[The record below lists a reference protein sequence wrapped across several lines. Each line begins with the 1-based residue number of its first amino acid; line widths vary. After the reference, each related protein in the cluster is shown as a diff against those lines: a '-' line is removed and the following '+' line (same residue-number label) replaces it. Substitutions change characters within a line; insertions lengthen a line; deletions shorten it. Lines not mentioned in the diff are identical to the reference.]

1 MSTLLDLLPI
11 VFFAIAY
18 KLSDIY
24 TATAVLM
31 GSSALAAVA
40 LWVLYKH
47 LTGMQKTALTMIL
60 GFGTVTLIFRN
71 EDFIKWKPTV
81 LYALSAIAF
90 AYMTWVKKK
99 NLTKV
104 GLADKFALPDA
115 VWDNLNLAWILY
127 FVFMAVVNSYVVLNL
142 TTAEWVS
149 FKLWSIG
156 LTLVFVVGQVF
167 YMFRHL
173 PPEEEAQ
180 P

>member
-1 MSTLLDLLPI
+1 MSALLDLLPI

-18 KLSDIY
+18 KFSDIY

-31 GSSALAAVA
+31 GSSVVAAIALK
-40 LWVLYKH
+40 VLYKH
-47 LTGMQKTALTMIL
+47 LTGMQKTALVLIL
-60 GFGTVTLIFRN
+60 GFGSVTLFLRN

-81 LYALSAIAF
+81 LYTLSALAF
-90 AYMTWVKKK
+90 AFMTWVKKK
-99 NLTKV
+99 NLTKM
-104 GLADKFALPDA
+104 GLADKFPLPDT
-115 VWDNLNLAWILY
+115 VWNNLNLAWILY
-127 FVFMAVVNSYVVLNL
+127 FVFMALLNSFVVLNYS
-142 TTAEWVS
+142 TSEWVS

-156 LTLVFVVGQVF
+156 LTVIFIAGQVF